1 LSIKNDIEMVKEE
14 LTSEEKFFEK
24 SVMTERFIKKYKNL
38 IIGSV
43 IVIMLLITTKIGY
56 DANEES
62 TIDAANVALS
72 QLLVD
77 KNNEKALAEL
87 KDLSLNLYD
96 AFVYSI
102 AIVEKD
108 TKSLEKLKTSKSL
121 IVNDL
126 ATYETANN
134 SESLEAYTVQ
144 ENAIYKDLAQVQNAI
159 ILINKGKIEEAHE
172 RLLLISDTSSLSK
185 VSKALL
191 HYGVK

>member
-1 LSIKNDIEMVKEE
+1 MSIKNDIEMVKEE

-43 IVIMLLITTKIGY
+43 IVIMLLITAKIGY

-87 KDLSLNLYD
+87 KDLSPNLYD

-102 AIVEKD
+102 AIVEED

>member
-1 LSIKNDIEMVKEE
+1 MSIKNDIEMVKEE

-43 IVIMLLITTKIGY
+43 IVVMLLITGKIGY

-62 TIDAANVALS
+62 TIEAANVALS

-77 KNNEKALAEL
+77 NNNEKALEEL
-87 KDLSLNLYD
+87 KDLSPNLYD
-96 AFVYSI
+96 AFIYSKSM
-102 AIVEKD
+102 VDKD
-108 TKSLEKLKTSKSL
+108 MQSLEKLKTSNALVIS
-121 IVNDL
+121 DL
-126 ATYETANN
+126 ATYETAKN
-134 SESLEAYTVQ
+134 SETLEEYALQ
-144 ENAIYKDLAQVQNAI
+144 ENAIYKDLAKVQNAI
-159 ILINKGKIEEAHE
+159 ILINTGKIEEAHE
-172 RLLLISDTSSLSK
+172 KLLLISETSSLSK

>member
-1 LSIKNDIEMVKEE
+1 MSIKNDIEMVKEE

-43 IVIMLLITTKIGY
+43 IIIMIVITGKIGY

-62 TIDAANVALS
+62 RIEAANVALS
-72 QLLVD
+72 ELLVD
-77 KNNEKALAEL
+77 ASNEKALVEL
-87 KDLSLNLYD
+87 QELSPNLYD
-96 AFVYSI
+96 AFVYSKAVI
-102 AIVEKD
+102 DKD
-108 TKSLEKLKTSKSL
+108 MQSIEKLKASKSL

-126 ATYETANN
+126 VKYETAKN
-134 SESLEAYTVQ
+134 SEDLAAYALK
-144 ENAIYKDLAQVQNAI
+144 EDAIYKDLAQIQNAI
-159 ILINKGKIEEAHE
+159 ILINKGKIEEAQE

-191 HYGVK
+191 HFGVK